1 MTYEPPTDPASGPN
15 PQPAPAWN
23 PPPSQ
28 PAGNWAPPPANASPY
43 QAPPQDAVKTPPV
56 AWLIPLAAL
65 LAVIGAVT
73 PWFAPEGSYQGH
85 LIVQGDNLYSWKDGK
100 IGLLPPIL
108 LVILAIGVTGL
119 LLGRSPARF
128 NKGSHG
134 PVTSAARSA
143 LVMGAISVVAVVVAW
158 FLVTTQYHFSG
169 PGGSSYSW
177 DDVTSKGVDMSRSP
191 QIGYFLTLAAAILA
205 LVAGAL
211 MLATKK
217 ATEPAAETPTYA
229 PPPVNYGPPAG
240 H

>member
-1 MTYEPPTDPASGPN
+1 MRTVSYEPPTS
-15 PQPAPAWN
+15 PQGTWAP

-28 PAGNWAPPPANASPY
+28 SPY
-43 QAPPQDAVKTPPV
+43 QAPPQVPAKVPSV

-73 PWFAPEGSYQGH
+73 PWFAPEGSFHGE
-85 LIVQGDNLYSWKDGK
+85 LVVKGDNLYSWKDGK

-108 LVILAIGVTGL
+108 LLILAIGVVGL

-128 NKGSHG
+128 SKGSHG

-143 LVMGAISVVAVVVAW
+143 LVMGVVSLVAVIVAW
-158 FLVTTQYHFSG
+158 FLVTSQYHFAG
-169 PGGSSYSW
+169 PEGQSYSW
-177 DDVTSKGVDMSRSP
+177 DFVTGKGVDMSRSP
-191 QIGYFLTLAAAILA
+191 QIGYFLTIAAAVLA
-205 LVAGAL
+205 LVAGGL

-217 ATEPAAETPTYA
+217 APTPAAGETPTYA
-229 PPPVNYGPPAG
+229 PPPADYGPPAG